1 MSQIQQLCWFAV
13 ACSTTFMVGVTVEKA
28 KFDLSSY
35 QIQSYHIISH
45 SMVPYL
51 QSDSYNI
58 QGISPHNTSKRITI
72 PRLHNK

>member
-1 MSQIQQLCWFAV
+1 MQQLCWFAV
-13 ACSTTFMVGVTVEKA
+13 ACSTTFMVGVTIEKA

-35 QIQSYHIISH
+35 QIISD

-58 QGISPHNTSKRITI
+58 QGINPHNTSKRITI